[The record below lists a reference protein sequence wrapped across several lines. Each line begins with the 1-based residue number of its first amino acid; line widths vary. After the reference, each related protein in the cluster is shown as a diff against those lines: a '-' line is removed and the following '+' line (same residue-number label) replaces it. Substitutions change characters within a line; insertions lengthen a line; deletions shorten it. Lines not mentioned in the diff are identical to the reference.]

1 VEVERKRWHLA
12 LKARAEGRASDTTAD
27 PPHVSVV
34 VPTFNRASVVE
45 TAVRSVLEQSF
56 RDFELIV
63 VDDGSTDGT
72 ERVLA
77 PYRDHLRYERQ
88 ANSGDASARNAGL
101 RLARGEIAAFLDS
114 DNLWLRD
121 HLAVVAAILR
131 DRPEAV
137 LASTCPGFITAGAAR
152 SADAVMVDP
161 FPRLLAANFVGSPSC
176 IAVRRGLFTRIGG
189 FDEGLA
195 TAGDVDAW
203 LRLALEGPFAFLP
216 CRTVVLRRSAD
227 SLLARARR
235 EGSYLDDFEDIAAR
249 MPAALEAAGRH
260 DLVGRAHGSVHF
272 AAALRALD
280 RGDDARVRAELA
292 AACALFPEL
301 SNEPGLVSGR
311 LRVNLPH
318 SDRPARWLRHL
329 ATAARAW
336 PEADSET
343 AVALRVQAV
352 VAALRAGK
360 PAAALELLA
369 GLRVRA
375 TLSLVARSL
384 PLVRRSVA
392 RRRSVRRV
400 AS

>member
-1 VEVERKRWHLA
+1 VSSSAVVR
-12 LKARAEGRASDTTAD
+12 RASDTTPD

-34 VPTFNRASVVE
+34 VPTYNRAALVE
-45 TAVRSVLEQSF
+45 AAVRSVLQQSF

-77 PYRDHLRYERQ
+77 PYRDRLRYERQ
-88 ANSGDASARNAGL
+88 ENGGDASARNAGL
-101 RLARGEIAAFLDS
+101 RLARGEIVAFLDS

-121 HLAVVAAILR
+121 HLSVVATILR

-137 LASTCPGFITAGAAR
+137 LASTCPGFITAGAATP
-152 SADAVMVDP
+152 ADAVVVDP

-189 FDEGLA
+189 FNEDLVA
-195 TAGDVDAW
+195 AADADAW
-203 LRLALEGPFAFLP
+203 LRLALEGPVALLP

-235 EGSYLDDFEDIAAR
+235 EGSYLDDFEHIAAR
-249 MPAALEAAGRH
+249 MPAAVEAAGRR
-260 DLVGRAHGSVHF
+260 DLVDRAHGGVHF

-280 RGDDARVRAELA
+280 RGEDASVRAELA

-301 SNEPGLVSGR
+301 SKEPGLVSGR

-318 SDRPARWLRHL
+318 SDRPAGRLRHL

-336 PEADSET
+336 PEADSDT
-343 AVALRVQAV
+343 AVALRVQAA

-369 GLRVRA
+369 SLRVRA
-375 TLSLVARSL
+375 TLSLAARSF

-392 RRRSVRRV
+392 RRQSARRV